1 MKSAYV
7 LLAAAA
13 ILASAACNADNG
25 ANASGS
31 SSSSNA
37 PIKAIKAPNG
47 DWSKLVSRTAEGGY
61 VMGNP
66 NADVKLIEFGSL
78 TCPHCAEFDEK
89 GADKLVN
96 DFVKTGRVSWEFRNF
111 VRDPFDLT
119 ASLLARC
126 AGPDRFFPLVRE
138 LYADQ
143 KNWTSKIQDIPPEK
157 FQAIQAMG
165 PDKQFL
171 EIAKLS
177 QLQQWAAQRGLPS
190 GKSNA
195 CLTDQNEINLL
206 VQMNGD
212 TTTQFPEFTGTPSFV
227 INGTML
233 KETATWEKLEPQL
246 RDALGS

>member
-13 ILASAACNADNG
+13 ILASAACNAENG
-25 ANASGS
+25 SNASAK
-31 SSSSNA
+31 NT

-47 DWSKLVSRTAEGGY
+47 DWSKLVSRTDAGGY
-61 VMGNP
+61 LMGNP

-96 DFVKTGRVSWEFRNF
+96 DYVKTGRVSWEFRNF

-126 AGPDRFFPLVRE
+126 AGPDRFFPLAHE

-143 KNWTSKIQDIPPEK
+143 RNWTSKIQEIPQDK
-157 FQAIQAMG
+157 FQALQSMG

-177 QLQQWAAQRGLPS
+177 QLQQWAAQRGVPS
-190 GKSNA
+190 GKSNV
-195 CLTDQNEINLL
+195 CLADQNEINLL

-227 INGTML
+227 INGKML
-233 KETATWEKLEPQL
+233 KETATWDKLEPQL
-246 RDALGS
+246 RDAVGS

>member
-7 LLAAAA
+7 MLAAAA
-13 ILASAACNADNG
+13 IFASAACNAEKGTSANTDNT
-25 ANASGS
+25 
-31 SSSSNA
+31 

-47 DWSKLVSRTAEGGY
+47 DWSKLVSRTEAGGY
-61 VMGNP
+61 IMGNP
-66 NADVKLIEFGSL
+66 NADVKLVEFGSL

-89 GADKLVN
+89 GGDKLIN
-96 DFVKTGRVSWEFRNF
+96 DYVKSGRVSWEFRNF

-126 AGPDRFFPLVRE
+126 AGPDRFFPLSHE

-143 KNWTSKIQDIPPEK
+143 RNWTSKIQEIPQEQ
-157 FQAIQAMG
+157 FQALQSMG
-165 PDKQFL
+165 PEKQFL

-177 QLQQWAAQRGLPS
+177 QLQQWAAQRGVPS
-190 GKSNA
+190 GKSNV
-195 CLTDQNEINLL
+195 CLTDQKEINLL

-227 INGTML
+227 INGRML

>member
-7 LLAAAA
+7 MLAAAA
-13 ILASAACNADNG
+13 IFASAACNAEKGTSANTDNT
-25 ANASGS
+25 
-31 SSSSNA
+31 

-47 DWSKLVSRTAEGGY
+47 DWSKLVSRTEAGGY
-61 VMGNP
+61 IMGNP
-66 NADVKLIEFGSL
+66 NADVKLVEFGSL

-89 GADKLVN
+89 GGDKLIN
-96 DFVKTGRVSWEFRNF
+96 DYVKSGRVSWEFRNF

-126 AGPDRFFPLVRE
+126 AGPDRFFPLSHE

-143 KNWTSKIQDIPPEK
+143 RNWTSKIQEIPQEQ
-157 FQAIQAMG
+157 FQALQSMG
-165 PDKQFL
+165 PEKQFL

-177 QLQQWAAQRGLPS
+177 QLQQWAAQRGVPS
-190 GKSNA
+190 GKSNV
-195 CLTDQNEINLL
+195 CLTDQNEINRL

-227 INGTML
+227 INGKIL

>member
-7 LLAAAA
+7 MLAAAA
-13 ILASAACNADNG
+13 IFASAACNAEKG
-25 ANASGS
+25 SNASA
-31 SSSSNA
+31 NDA

-47 DWSKLVSRTAEGGY
+47 DWSKLISKTDAGGY

-66 NADVKLIEFGSL
+66 KADVKLIEFASM
-78 TCPHCAEFDEK
+78 TCPHCAAFETEGSEK
-89 GADKLVN
+89 LIN
-96 DFVKTGRVSWEFRNF
+96 DYVKSGRVSYEFRNF

-119 ASLLARC
+119 ASLIARC
-126 AGPDRFFPLVRE
+126 TGPDRFFQITHE
-138 LYADQ
+138 LFADQ
-143 KNWTSKIQDIPPEK
+143 RNWTSKLQDVPQEKFAAIQQMPPE
-157 FQAIQAMG
+157 Q
-165 PDKQFL
+165 QFL

-190 GKSNA
+190 GKSTA
-195 CLTDQNEINLL
+195 CLTNTAEVNQL

-233 KETATWEKLEPQL
+233 KETATWDKLEPQL

>member
-7 LLAAAA
+7 MLAAAA
-13 ILASAACNADNG
+13 IFASAACNAEKG
-25 ANASGS
+25 SNASA
-31 SSSSNA
+31 NNT

-47 DWSKLVSRTAEGGY
+47 DWAKLVSRTAEGGY

-78 TCPHCAEFDEK
+78 TCPHCAAFDAE

-96 DFVKTGRVSWEFRNF
+96 DYVKTGRVSWEFRNF

-126 AGPDRFFPLVRE
+126 AGPDRFFPLSHE

-143 KNWTSKIQDIPPEK
+143 KNWTSKIQEIPQEQ
-157 FQAIQAMG
+157 FQAIQNMG

-177 QLQQWAAQRGLPS
+177 QLQQWAAQRGVPS
-190 GKSNA
+190 GKSNT

-227 INGTML
+227 INGKML

>member
-7 LLAAAA
+7 MLAAAA
-13 ILASAACNADNG
+13 IFASAACNAEKG
-25 ANASGS
+25 SNASAAA
-31 SSSSNA
+31 NNT

-47 DWSKLVSRTAEGGY
+47 DWSKLVSRTEAGGY

-66 NADVKLIEFGSL
+66 NADVKLVEFGSL
-78 TCPHCAEFDEK
+78 TCPHCAAFDAE

-96 DFVKTGRVSWEFRNF
+96 NYVKTGRVSWEFRNF

-126 AGPDRFFPLVRE
+126 SGPDRFFPLAHE

-143 KNWTSKIQDIPPEK
+143 RNWTSKIQEIPQDQ
-157 FQAIQAMG
+157 FQALQGMG
-165 PDKQFL
+165 PEKQFL

-190 GKSNA
+190 GKSNV
-195 CLTDQNEINLL
+195 CLTNQQEINLL

-212 TTTQFPEFTGTPSFV
+212 TTTQYPEFTGTPSFV
-227 INGTML
+227 INGKML
-233 KETATWEKLEPQL
+233 KETATWDKLEPQL

>member
-7 LLAAAA
+7 MLAAAA
-13 ILASAACNADNG
+13 IFASAACNAEKG
-25 ANASGS
+25 TNAST
-31 SSSSNA
+31 NNT

-47 DWSKLVSRTAEGGY
+47 DWSKLVSRTEAGGY

-89 GADKLVN
+89 GGEKLVN
-96 DFVKTGRVSWEFRNF
+96 DYVKTGRVSWEFRNF

-119 ASLLARC
+119 ASLIARC
-126 AGPDRFFPLVRE
+126 NGPDRFFQLAHE

-143 KNWTSKIQDIPPEK
+143 RNWTSKIQEIPQEQ
-157 FQAIQAMG
+157 FQALQGLG
-165 PDKQFL
+165 PEKQFL

-177 QLQQWAAQRGLPS
+177 QLQQWAAQRGVPS
-190 GKSNA
+190 GKSNT

-227 INGTML
+227 INGKML

>member
-7 LLAAAA
+7 MLAAAA
-13 ILASAACNADNG
+13 IFASAACNAEKG
-25 ANASGS
+25 TNASTD
-31 SSSSNA
+31 NT

-47 DWSKLVSRTAEGGY
+47 DWSKLVSRTDAGGY
-61 VMGNP
+61 IMGNP
-66 NADVKLIEFGSL
+66 NADVKLVEFGSL

-89 GADKLVN
+89 GGEKLIN
-96 DFVKTGRVSWEFRNF
+96 DYVKSGRVSWEFRNF

-126 AGPDRFFPLVRE
+126 AGPDRFFPLAHE

-143 KNWTSKIQDIPPEK
+143 RNWTSKIQEIPQEQ
-157 FQAIQAMG
+157 FQALQSMG
-165 PDKQFL
+165 PEKQFL

-177 QLQQWAAQRGLPS
+177 QLQQWAAQRGVPS
-190 GKSNA
+190 GKSNV
-195 CLTDQNEINLL
+195 CLTDQNEINRL

-227 INGTML
+227 INGKML